1 VGWGFLLDNKPH
13 HGSHLLNDMVYIEK
27 IRMSSTI
34 SVQTI
39 KCCTIES
46 KTNAN
51 SSFKIANRVL
61 GTAKIN
67 LSIDVKHA
75 S

>member
-1 VGWGFLLDNKPH
+1 LDNKPH

-46 KTNAN
+46 KTKCK
-51 SSFKIANRVL
+51 FQL
-61 GTAKIN
+61 
-67 LSIDVKHA
+67 
-75 S
+75 